1 MWLSFLMLLS
11 MLSVQQPAE
20 KPQSPPQD
28 SGQNSSQSSSD
39 EPSQDQGYHIGVRV
53 NQVFL
58 SVNARS
64 VNGGFVRDLT
74 KDDFLVFEDGRL
86 QKIVNFYS
94 EKVPV
99 KVVLLIDASGS
110 TQFTQVDI
118 RNAALEFAQSLG
130 PEDQVAVIT
139 FNDQVKLILDFTNKL
154 DDIKLALESIY
165 AKGSTVLNDA
175 VYVTFEDLL
184 KKVDGKTAV
193 ILLTDGID
201 TGSIVSFESAMNL
214 ALRSDTVVY
223 VASKVDEYRQGAIEA
238 RQQLAAHAQMIP
250 KELQD
255 DYIVERKAMLQR
267 LANLTGGRLLDTFAF
282 YSLTN
287 VYKQVAE
294 ELRNQYYIS
303 YTPTNQAR
311 DGSWR
316 SIDLKT
322 TRGGIVVS
330 TRKGYFAPGPADSP
344 GSK

>member
-1 MWLSFLMLLS
+1 MAGVWLSLLMLLS
-11 MLSVQQPAE
+11 TFSLQQPAE
-20 KPQSPPQD
+20 KPPETPQNAQQSGQDD
-28 SGQNSSQSSSD
+28 SGG
-39 EPSQDQGYHIGVRV
+39 DQGFHIGVNV

-64 VNGGFVRDLT
+64 VSGGFVKDLT

-118 RNAALEFAQSLG
+118 RNAALEFVKSLG

-139 FNDQVKLILDFTNKL
+139 FNDKVKLILDFTNKL

-175 VYVTFEDLL
+175 VYVTFDDLL
-184 KKVDGKTAV
+184 ENVEGKTAV

-201 TGSIVSFESAMNL
+201 TGSMVSFESAMNL

-223 VASKVDEYRQGAIEA
+223 VASKVDEYRQGAIQA
-238 RQQLAAHAQMIP
+238 RRQLAAHAQFVP
-250 KELQD
+250 KELKD

-267 LANLTGGRLLDTFAF
+267 LADLTGGRLLDTFDF

-287 VYKQVAE
+287 VYQQVAE

-322 TRGGIVVS
+322 TRGGLVVS
-330 TRKGYFAPGPADSP
+330 TRKGYFAPGATDQPP
-344 GSK
+344 SK

>member
-238 RQQLAAHAQMIP
+238 RRQMAAHAQMIP

>member
-1 MWLSFLMLLS
+1 MAGVWLSLLMLLS
-11 MLSVQQPAE
+11 TFSLQQPAE
-20 KPQSPPQD
+20 KPPETPQTAQQSGQDD
-28 SGQNSSQSSSD
+28 SGD
-39 EPSQDQGYHIGVRV
+39 DQGFHIGVNV

-64 VNGGFVRDLT
+64 VSGGFVKDLT

-110 TQFTQVDI
+110 TRFTQVDI
-118 RNAALEFAQSLG
+118 RNAALEFVKSLG
-130 PEDQVAVIT
+130 PEDEVAVIT
-139 FNDQVKLILDFTNKL
+139 FNDKVKLILDFTNKL

-175 VYVTFEDLL
+175 VYVTFDDLL
-184 KKVDGKTAV
+184 KNAEGKTAV

-201 TGSIVSFESAMNL
+201 TGSMVSFESAMNL

-223 VASKVDEYRQGAIEA
+223 VASKVDEYRQGAIQA
-238 RQQLAAHAQMIP
+238 RRQLAAQAQYIP
-250 KELQD
+250 KELKD

-267 LANLTGGRLLDTFAF
+267 LADLTGGRLLDTFDF

-287 VYKQVAE
+287 VYQQVAE

-322 TRGGIVVS
+322 TRGGLVVS
-330 TRKGYFAPGPADSP
+330 TRKGYFAPGATDQPPSN
-344 GSK
+344 

>member
-11 MLSVQQPAE
+11 MLSVQPPAE

-223 VASKVDEYRQGAIEA
+223 VASK
-238 RQQLAAHAQMIP
+238 
-250 KELQD
+250 
-255 DYIVERKAMLQR
+255 
-267 LANLTGGRLLDTFAF
+267 
-282 YSLTN
+282 
-287 VYKQVAE
+287 
-294 ELRNQYYIS
+294 LRNQYYIS

>member
-1 MWLSFLMLLS
+1 MVGVWLSLLMLLS
-11 MLSVQQPAE
+11 LLSVQDPAQNP
-20 KPQSPPQD
+20 KPPQD
-28 SGQNSSQSSSD
+28 QSAQDQSA
-39 EPSQDQGYHIGVRV
+39 QDQGYRIGVAV

-58 SVNARS
+58 SVNVRS
-64 VNGGFVRDLT
+64 VSGGFVKNLT

-110 TQFTQVDI
+110 TRFSQVDI
-118 RNAALEFAQSLG
+118 RNAALEFVKGLG

-139 FNDQVKLILDFTNKL
+139 FNDQVKLILDFTSNL

-175 VYVTFEDLL
+175 VYVTFDDLL
-184 KKVDGKTAV
+184 KNVQGKTAV

-201 TGSIVSFESAMNL
+201 TGSTVSFDSAMNL

-238 RQQLAAHAQMIP
+238 RQQFAAHAQMIP

-267 LANLTGGRLLDTFAF
+267 LTDLTGGRLLDTFAF

-287 VYKQVAE
+287 VYQQVAE

-322 TRGGIVVS
+322 TRGGLVVS
-330 TRKGYFAPGPADSP
+330 TRKGYFAPGGAGQPSQ
-344 GSK
+344 

>member
-1 MWLSFLMLLS
+1 MTSVWISLLMLLS
-11 MLSVQQPAE
+11 VFAAQEPAE
-20 KPQSPPQD
+20 KPAD
-28 SGQNSSQSSSD
+28 AGQNAQQSRQSEQSD
-39 EPSQDQGYHIGVRV
+39 DQGFRIGVNV

-64 VNGGFVRDLT
+64 VSGGFVKNLT
-74 KDDFLVFEDGRL
+74 KEDFLVFEDGRL

-94 EKVPV
+94 QQVPV

-110 TQFTQVDI
+110 TRFNQVDI
-118 RNAALEFAQSLG
+118 RNAAMEFVKSLG

-139 FNDQVKLILDFTNKL
+139 FNDQVKLILDFTNKMS
-154 DDIKLALESIY
+154 DIRLALESIY

-175 VYVTFEDLL
+175 VYVTFDDLL
-184 KKVDGKTAV
+184 KNVEGKTAV

-201 TGSIVSFESAMNL
+201 TGSMVSFESAMNL

-238 RQQLAAHAQMIP
+238 RRQYSAHGQLIP
-250 KELQD
+250 KQLQD
-255 DYIVERKAMLQR
+255 DFIVSRKALLQR
-267 LANLTGGRLLDTFAF
+267 LADLTGGRLLDTFAF

-287 VYKQVAE
+287 VYQQVAE

-303 YTPTNQAR
+303 YTPTNSAR

-322 TRGGIVVS
+322 TRGGLVAT
-330 TRKGYFAPGPADSP
+330 TRKGYFAPGPGDSP
-344 GSK
+344 TQ

>member
-1 MWLSFLMLLS
+1 

-28 SGQNSSQSSSD
+28 SGQDSSQSSSD
-39 EPSQDQGYHIGVRV
+39 EPSPDQGYHIGVRV

-238 RQQLAAHAQMIP
+238 RRQMAAHAQMIP

-322 TRGGIVVS
+322 TRGGIVIS

>member
-1 MWLSFLMLLS
+1 

-20 KPQSPPQD
+20 KPQNPAPD
-28 SGQNSSQSSSD
+28 SSQNSSDQ
-39 EPSQDQGYHIGVRV
+39 PAQDQGYHIGVNV

-64 VNGGFVRDLT
+64 VSGGFIRDLT

-118 RNAALEFAQSLG
+118 RNAALEFVKSLG

-139 FNDQVKLILDFTNKL
+139 FNDQVKLILDFTNNM
-154 DDIKLALESIY
+154 DDIKLALESVY

-175 VYVTFEDLL
+175 VYVTFHDLL
-184 KKVDGKTAV
+184 ENVTGKTAV

-201 TGSIVSFESAMNL
+201 TGSMVSFESAMNL

-223 VASKVDEYRQGAIEA
+223 VASKVDEYRQAAIEA
-238 RQQLAAHAQMIP
+238 RQQYAAHAQMVP
-250 KELQD
+250 KALTD
-255 DYIVERKAMLQR
+255 DYIVARKAMLQR

-287 VYKQVAE
+287 VYQQVAE

-330 TRKGYFAPGPADSP
+330 TRKGYFAPGAADSTN
-344 GSK
+344 SK